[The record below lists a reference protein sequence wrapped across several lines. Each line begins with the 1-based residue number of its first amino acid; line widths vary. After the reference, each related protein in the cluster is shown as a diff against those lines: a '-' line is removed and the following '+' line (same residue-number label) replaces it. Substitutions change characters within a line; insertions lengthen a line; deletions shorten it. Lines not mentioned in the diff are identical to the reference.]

1 MFKRLDELQA
11 RYEEVQ
17 SQLADPAIVSRPDDL
32 RRLGKL
38 HAELEEVASVYR
50 RYRKARE
57 ESQAARQMVADETDP
72 EMRAMADQEV
82 QAQEALAAELEE
94 RLRLLLVPKD
104 PDDDRDVIVQ
114 VQAGEGGDESALFAG
129 DLFRMYT
136 RFAERH
142 GWKWEILSST
152 PSDLGGFKD
161 VTFAVK
167 GKGVFSRWKHE
178 AGVHRVQRVPETESQ
193 GRIHTSAAGVLV
205 FPEAEEVE
213 VAIDPNDIRVDV
225 FRSSGPGGQSV
236 NTTDSAVRLTH
247 RPTGIV
253 VSCQDEKSQ
262 LQNRD
267 KAMRILRARLYQAE
281 QERQQAEQTAAR
293 RSQVR
298 AVDRSEKIRTYNYPQ
313 NRVTDHRVKV
323 SIHNLPEVM
332 AGGIDPFV
340 EALAAQARAEQI
352 ASGDGDALAG

>member
-1 MFKRLDELQA
+1 VFKRLDELQA

-340 EALAAQARAEQI
+340 EALAAQARAVQL